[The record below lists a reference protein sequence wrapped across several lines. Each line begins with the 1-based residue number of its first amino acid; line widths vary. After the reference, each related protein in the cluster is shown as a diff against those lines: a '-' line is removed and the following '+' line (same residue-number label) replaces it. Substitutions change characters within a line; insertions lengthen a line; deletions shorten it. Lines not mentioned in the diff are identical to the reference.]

1 MPNARQ
7 PKKPGGSVARQ
18 SAHGP
23 RRSGSTVR
31 MGTVMVIPS
40 LLQSLGADPEEVLA
54 EAGVDLTLFADPEHR
69 VSLAAHN
76 RIVQHCADR
85 TRCPHFG
92 LLVGQQDGLQSLG
105 LLGVLVKY
113 SADVQSALDSLVRHL
128 RVQVQ
133 GARASLVVEGDWAIL
148 SWEIHESGVEAID
161 QLGDG
166 AIAVYHNILGEL
178 CGPDW
183 KPTEAWFA
191 HRRPANIAPFRE
203 FFKVPLRFDAEQ
215 FALVFPAA
223 LLKRRLPE
231 VDDQVRRLLQSEIDV
246 IEQRHGDDFPQ
257 QVRSVLRTALLT
269 GHLKADHVAS
279 LFGMHCRTL
288 HRRLSESGTSFQQLV
303 DDSRFAFAKQ
313 LLQDTTMD
321 LAEISGLLG
330 YAAPSVFTRAFQ
342 RWSGTTPAAWRDARG
357 RESLRARS

>member
-1 MPNARQ
+1 MANARQ
-7 PKKPGGSVARQ
+7 PGKTGAPVARQ
-18 SAHGP
+18 SLRRP

-31 MGTVMVIPS
+31 MGTVMAIPS
-40 LLQSLGADPEEVLA
+40 LLQSLGVDPVEVLT
-54 EAGVDLTLFADPEHR
+54 EAGVDLTLFSDPEHR

-105 LLGVLVKY
+105 LLGLLLKY
-113 SADVQSALDSLVRHL
+113 SADVQSALESLVRHL

-133 GARASLVVEGDWAIL
+133 GARVSLVVEGNWAIL
-148 SWEIHESGVEAID
+148 GWEIHEPGVDAID
-161 QLGDG
+161 QVGDG

-178 CGPDW
+178 CGANW

-191 HRRPANIAPFRE
+191 HRRPANVAPFRE

-223 LLKRRLPE
+223 MLKLRLPE
-231 VDDQVRRLLQSEIDV
+231 VDDQVRHLLHGEIKV
-246 IEQRHGDDFPQ
+246 LEQRHGDDFAQ

-269 GHLKADHVAS
+269 GHLKADQVAG
-279 LFGMHCRTL
+279 LFGMHSRTL
-288 HRRLSESGTSFQQLV
+288 HRRLSECGTGFQQLV
-303 DDSRFAFAKQ
+303 DESRFAFARQ
-313 LLQDTTMD
+313 LLQDSSMD
-321 LAEISGLLG
+321 LGEISELLG
-330 YAAPSVFTRAFQ
+330 YAAPGVFTRAFH
-342 RWSGTTPAAWRDARG
+342 RWSGTTPAAWRAQRKVEVP
-357 RESLRARS
+357 RRK